1 MDKPVVYVCSSPAD
15 KDWAEK
21 FLQSLRPTL
30 GNMATAASGG
40 DENGASIGQASYRD
54 ALDRSPLAILL
65 TSPDFVSQFGDDGSA
80 ESSELMSLIK
90 DRSEHGLTRVYRLA
104 VKPSAVDDTWL
115 GRYPK
120 LLEPDKPLSALSE
133 NEGLE
138 RILQACRTI
147 RDTAFPKAAKVQTL
161 SGIGGS
167 PSKTSDAAPEVV
179 ETDRWMPATPE
190 PFVGRRA
197 EQAQLDGA
205 WTAPPPVRIVGVVG
219 YAGAGKTALVN
230 QWLKRLKK
238 ENYKG
243 AKRVLAWSFTDPNA
257 GPPDKFFQAAL
268 AKFGQDLS
276 RCPVHEY
283 GERLAAAVCGAK
295 TLIVLDG
302 LEALQQGAAGQAGWL
317 KTDGAA
323 KGVRDFLLS
332 LQHLAHAQG
341 ADSGPSL
348 CVVTSREPVKDLA
361 ERGDETYQEI
371 ALGELGPAE
380 GASLL
385 EELRVQ
391 GTDDD
396 LRQAVAELR
405 GHALSLA
412 VLGNELRTAHFGDVR
427 RRDRVSL
434 ADTKLADAKLAAT
447 MPDWGSRVRS
457 ALERYDDWFANS
469 PELAVLRVLALFGG
483 ATERGLIEDFVRE
496 ERIADI
502 TEGIDHPDDWQRA
515 VSRLQESRLVFETA
529 GSGWPYYPGAAL
541 DTLPIVR
548 QHLADQ
554 LRRRFTQSWTEAQQR
569 LLTRLRPL
577 VRKSAETLAD
587 LRPALLA
594 VFHGCAAGAYQEAAE
609 VYFLRVRQG
618 RHDRAKQLGA
628 VREELATLACF
639 FTRKWDRTAAEL
651 RDDFQADIL
660 QLAGD
665 RLNDLGRSEEAHQ
678 AYLAAMDRYTEAG
691 NMERYQQ
698 VKGKLHG
705 GAA

>member
-1 MDKPVVYVCSSPAD
+1 MDKPIVYVCSSPGD

-30 GNMATAASGG
+30 GNIAAAAGG
-40 DENGASIGQASYRD
+40 ADENGAAGGGQATYRD
-54 ALDRSPLAILL
+54 ALERSPLAILL
-65 TSPDFVSQFGDDGSA
+65 TSPDFVSQFGDDGAA

-90 DRSEHGLTRVYRLA
+90 DRSEHGLTRVYRFA

-147 RDTAFPKAAKVQTL
+147 RDTAFPKAPKVQTL
-161 SGIGGS
+161 GGIGGS
-167 PSKTSDAAPEVV
+167 PKAADAPPELI

-197 EQAQLDGA
+197 ELAQLDGA
-205 WTAPPPVRIVGVVG
+205 WTAPPPVRIVGIVG

-238 ENYKG
+238 ENYQG
-243 AKRVLAWSFTDPNA
+243 ARRVLAWSFADSNA
-257 GPPDKFFQAAL
+257 EPPEKFFQVAL

-302 LEALQQGAAGQAGWL
+302 LERLQQGAAAQAGWL
-317 KTDGAA
+317 KGDGPARS
-323 KGVRDFLLS
+323 VRDFLLS
-332 LQHLAHAQG
+332 LQHLAHSQPP
-341 ADSGPSL
+341 DSGPSL
-348 CVVTSREPVKDLA
+348 CVVTSREPIKDLA
-361 ERGDETYQEI
+361 ERSDETYQEI
-371 ALGELGPAE
+371 RLGELGPPE
-380 GASLL
+380 GAALL
-385 EELRVQ
+385 KELRVQ
-391 GTDDD
+391 GTDDE
-396 LRQAVAELR
+396 LRQAVADVR

-412 VLGNELRTAHFGDVR
+412 VLGAELRTAHFGDVR
-427 RRDRVSL
+427 RRDRVSF
-434 ADTKLADAKLAAT
+434 ADIK
-447 MPDWGSRVRS
+447 PEWSGRVRQ
-457 ALERYDDWFANS
+457 AMQGYDDWFAHS
-469 PELAVLRVLALFGG
+469 PELAALRVLALFAGP
-483 ATERGLIEDFVRE
+483 TERGLLDDFVRE

-502 TEGIDHPDDWQRA
+502 TDGIDHPDDWQRA
-515 VSRLQESRLVFETA
+515 ISRLQESGLIFETA
-529 GSGWPYYPGAAL
+529 GFDWPYYPGPAL

-548 QHLADQ
+548 QHLAEQ

-609 VYFLRVRQG
+609 TYFLRVRQG

-628 VREELATLACF
+628 VREELAALACF

-698 VKGKLHG
+698 VKKKLHG
-705 GAA
+705 GA